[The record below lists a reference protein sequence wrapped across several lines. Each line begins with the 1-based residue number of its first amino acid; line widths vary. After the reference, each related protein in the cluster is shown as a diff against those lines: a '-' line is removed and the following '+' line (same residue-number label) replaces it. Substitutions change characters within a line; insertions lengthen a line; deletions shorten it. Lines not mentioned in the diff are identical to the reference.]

1 MSMTMRGNQLLSLA
15 ILLAATCAAQ
25 ATYSYDNGG
34 HLTAIN
40 YGAAGTVV
48 YGYDPAGNLTSRTL
62 VTAGKSTITSV
73 NTAGGGAVIAQNG
86 WIEIKGVNLVP
97 ATTPAAGVI
106 WSTAPSFAS
115 GQMPTNLQGVSV
127 TVDGKPA
134 YVYFYCSAVTST
146 VCSADQV
153 NVLTPLDNTVGPV
166 QVVVTS
172 GSTSSSPLTVNMQAV
187 APSFLRFGASSY
199 VVATHAD
206 NSLLGPASLY
216 PGASTPAKANEEIV
230 TYAVGFGL
238 PSSPLTLGSAN
249 QSGTLTPLPLCTI
262 GGNNATVAF
271 AGLNGPGLY
280 QLNLI
285 VPSGASAG
293 DNAVS
298 CSYGGS
304 TTPAGDLLS
313 VGQ

>member
-1 MSMTMRGNQLLSLA
+1 MRRNQLLSLA
-15 ILLAATCAAQ
+15 TLLAASCAAQ
-25 ATYSYDNGG
+25 ATYSYDSGG

-40 YGAAGTVV
+40 YGAAGSVV
-48 YGYDPAGNLTSRTL
+48 YGYDPAGNLTSRSL

-73 NTAGGGAVIAQNG
+73 NTAGGGPVIAQNG

-97 ATTPAAGVI
+97 ATTAAAGVI

-115 GQMPTNLQGVSV
+115 GQMPTNLQGVNV
-127 TVDGKPA
+127 TVDGKAA

-153 NVLTPLDNTVGPV
+153 NVLTPLDSTVGPV

-172 GSTSSSPLTVNMQAV
+172 GSTSSSPFTVNMQAV
-187 APSFLRFGASSY
+187 APSFLKFGASSY
-199 VVATHAD
+199 VVATHSD
-206 NSLLGPASLY
+206 YSLLGPASLY
-216 PGASTPAKANEEIV
+216 PGSSTPAKANEEIV

-238 PSSPLTLGSAN
+238 PGSPLSLGAAN
-249 QSGTLTPLPLCTI
+249 QSGALTPLPVCSI

-271 AGLNGPGLY
+271 AGLNGSAGLY

-285 VPSGASAG
+285 IPSGTPTG

-313 VGQ
+313 VSQ